1 MNVNK
6 GDKRPTMKNT
16 VFKRRSINLDENSY
30 QRGKLLAREKA
41 VSLSALLRILISD
54 ACHCHAN
61 IRNSKMAV
69 DLVYNNK
76 LMGD

>member
-6 GDKRPTMKNT
+6 GDKRPAMKNT

-30 QRGKLLAREKA
+30 QRGKLLAQEKA

-54 ACHCHAN
+54 AYHCHAN

-76 LMGD
+76 LMGN